1 MNWKIAAAAL
11 ATAAIVSAPLAGAV
25 PGNGNGNGNGHG
37 KRPAT
42 PPGQTISAIAKNGGG
57 AAGVLGALIQLR
69 PTNLG
74 LQNAFKHV
82 TATKTTTPSPTTQTT
97 TPNPTTQPTTP
108 NPTTDTSAPSPTT
121 DTSAPSSTST
131 PTP

>member
-25 PGNGNGNGNGHG
+25 PGNGNGNGNGNGHG

-57 AAGVLGALIQLR
+57 AAGVLGALIQLK

-97 TPNPTTQPTTP
+97 TPNPTTQTTTP
-108 NPTTDTSAPSPTT
+108 NPTTE
-121 DTSAPSSTST
+121 TSAPSSTST